1 MRVVNLFVVFVILA
15 LSRCSCL
22 ASEPT
27 ASTTSSAAIQRELD
41 DVLRDSRLGHL
52 KGCVD
57 FIRKSARDPKVSY
70 DRFAAEYDC
79 LFGVMGYTIVTL
91 KELGTS
97 QEELVRLLQSRRK
110 ITPAHER
117 KKAWMR
123 DRMVD
128 SFLFR
133 GKWK

>member
-1 MRVVNLFVVFVILA
+1 MREVNLFVVFVVLGFP
-15 LSRCSCL
+15 CL
-22 ASEPT
+22 AAAEPT
-27 ASTTSSAAIQRELD
+27 VSTTSTTVVTQGQLD
-41 DVLRDSRLGHL
+41 DMVQDAQKGGLRGYL
-52 KGCVD
+52 VN
-57 FIRKSARDPKVSY
+57 IRKWAKDPKVVSY
-70 DRFAAEYDC
+70 DYFVAEYEC
-79 LFGVMGYTIVTL
+79 FFFRMGFTITTL

-97 QEELVRLLQSRRK
+97 QEELIRLLQSRRK

-128 SFLFR
+128 SYLFR